1 MDIKARIET
10 ALNRAVD
17 AAVGF
22 GNPPRL
28 TAAIRYAMFPP
39 GARLRPRLCLGVAG
53 ACGDDRP
60 NLTEAAASA
69 IEMLHC
75 ASLIHDDMPCFDDA
89 ATRRGKP
96 TLHVA
101 FDEPLA
107 LLAGDALI
115 VLAFQT
121 LAGASD
127 AMDRL
132 PDLLRVVSSS
142 VGMPNGIV
150 AGQAWEGEPEPDLAR
165 YHAAK
170 SGALF
175 AGATMAG
182 AAAAGHDP
190 DHWGTLGL
198 RLGAAYQ
205 VVDDIRDVTGDAH
218 ALGKPTGQDAALG
231 RPNAVDELGMDGA
244 IARFNCL
251 IAEGLES
258 MPSCAGRDTLRTLI
272 LTETD
277 RFLPKDQLPGVA

>member
-1 MDIKARIET
+1 
-10 ALNRAVD
+10 
-17 AAVGF
+17 
-22 GNPPRL
+22 
-28 TAAIRYAMFPP
+28 MFPP

-60 NLTEAAASA
+60 DLTDAAASA

-89 ATRRGKP
+89 ATRRGKA

-121 LAGASD
+121 LAASD
-127 AMDRL
+127 ALDRL
-132 PDLLRVVSSS
+132 PGMLRVVSSS

-190 DHWGTLGL
+190 DPWRTLGL

-205 VVDDIRDVTGDAH
+205 VVDDIRDVVGDAK
-218 ALGKPTGQDAALG
+218 AIGKPIGQDAALG

-244 IARFNCL
+244 IARFNGL
-251 IAEGLES
+251 IAEGLDS
-258 MPSCAGRDTLRTLI
+258 MPTCPGRDTLRTLI
-272 LTETD
+272 LAETD